1 MNGTLEWAD
10 KRSVVN
16 ADSEPIAGES
26 TNPSAPSNIAK
37 NAENNQ
43 TEEKLYLCFK
53 ASSWIRGKYTHIP
66 FCCMSRN

>member
-10 KRSVVN
+10 KTRVVN

-26 TNPSAPSNIAK
+26 TNAPSNIAN

-53 ASSWIRGKYTHIP
+53 ASSWIRGKCDHVLS
-66 FCCMSRN
+66 CM

>member
-1 MNGTLEWAD
+1 M
-10 KRSVVN
+10 N

-53 ASSWIRGKYTHIP
+53 ASSWIRGKCDYALSCARKKANINVTLTLT
-66 FCCMSRN
+66 